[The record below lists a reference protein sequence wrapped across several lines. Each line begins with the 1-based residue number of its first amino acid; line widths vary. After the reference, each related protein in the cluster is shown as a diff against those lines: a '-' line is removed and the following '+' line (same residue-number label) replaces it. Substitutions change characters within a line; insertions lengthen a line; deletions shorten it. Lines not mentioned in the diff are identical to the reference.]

1 MIDSI
6 RGCTCDVKNENE
18 NAEML
23 HEHCRRAIGRAT
35 LHAQGG
41 ETKEEF
47 LGRLRTIATSLPK
60 SYIKSVIAK
69 MRPNLK
75 ALKDAR
81 RYTPKND

>member
-1 MIDSI
+1 M
-6 RGCTCDVKNENE
+6 
-18 NAEML
+18 
-23 HEHCRRAIGRAT
+23 
-35 LHAQGG
+35 HAQGG

-60 SYIKSVIAK
+60 SYIKSVVAK

-81 RYTPKND
+81 RCTPKHD

>member
-1 MIDSI
+1 M
-6 RGCTCDVKNENE
+6 RREKRKMK

-35 LHAQGG
+35 LHAQGS

-75 ALKDAR
+75 ALTDAR